1 MTNWNYPVFVV
12 STQLLYGFPLSFD
25 DAHWKC
31 GTQKNASGRSCQWRL
46 HLSVVISPLKNV
58 LKRTA
63 KCIYG
68 SEFVIPLLDVWSCS
82 IIFLLPSLPNDYDWK
97 LYWNRVYFTLMAPAF
112 FMKYFHIIVNRHLKV
127 TDEGKGSTYMKW
139 HPHFQYAFSNAS
151 GFRHKNI
158 ESLFNMDISM
168 FRGSPELFFWK
179 ITVRTFVTN

>member
-1 MTNWNYPVFVV
+1 MVFHYRLMMHIGNV
-12 STQLLYGFPLSFD
+12 G
-25 DAHWKC
+25 HK
-31 GTQKNASGRSCQWRL
+31 KNASGRSCQWRL